1 MLGVWKE
8 IFGSIVGRHYSF
20 QLVLPS
26 STAGVHVGRFFEI
39 ITKCHEKR
47 IGKTPDDGSKQL
59 AKLDIIAPS
68 IVMASIDVVNLDKDN
83 F

>member
-26 STAGVHVGRFFEI
+26 STAGVHVGRFFGI

-47 IGKTPDDGSKQL
+47 IEKTPDDGS
-59 AKLDIIAPS
+59 
-68 IVMASIDVVNLDKDN
+68 
-83 F
+83 